1 MCNSQEPSA
10 SYLQV
15 CCLPF
20 HLSAACAL
28 RASDG
33 TAQDF
38 LEASGEG
45 S

>member
-10 SYLQV
+10 SYLQA

-20 HLSAACAL
+20 LLSLC
-28 RASDG
+28 ASDG

-38 LEASGEG
+38 LETSGEG